1 MTQIVL
7 NIEDVSLLPS
17 LSQILNAIKG
27 VTIDR
32 LVTRNESVEA
42 EKRSIAQTISEGY
55 RQARE
60 GEFAGKDLQSLDAL
74 VQELRAEAQ

>member
-17 LSQILNAIKG
+17 LKQILTAIRG

-32 LVTRNESVEA
+32 LVSKEQEVEA
-42 EKRSIAQTISEGY
+42 EKEFIANTIQTGY
-55 RQARE
+55 QQAKN
-60 GEFAGKDLQSLDAL
+60 GQFAGKGLSSLDSL
-74 VQELRAEAQ
+74 VAELRAEA